1 MKITIP
7 ISCKEKLTSKN
18 FCAKC
23 QHKITDFSNLT
34 NDEISN
40 EFQKSN
46 VHCGVFHPSQLGQN
60 LFKKTISN
68 VIIFSAL
75 GLMTSSVQGQDKITC
90 TEPLAPKN
98 DSIQVERISF
108 RLIVDKTSNSKI
120 QQFST
125 FRLLINNEVV
135 KQSLKV
141 GEEYT
146 IKFDVHKGLPIDIR
160 LASNENN
167 VEITKSYTKQNLP
180 KKVKVSSNDFIM
192 EPMIMGKISIAPMVK
207 EKVVVTE

>member
-1 MKITIP
+1 M
-7 ISCKEKLTSKN
+7 
-18 FCAKC
+18 
-23 QHKITDFSNLT
+23 
-34 NDEISN
+34 
-40 EFQKSN
+40 
-46 VHCGVFHPSQLGQN
+46 
-60 LFKKTISN
+60 
-68 VIIFSAL
+68 
-75 GLMTSSVQGQDKITC
+75 
-90 TEPLAPKN
+90 
-98 DSIQVERISF
+98 
-108 RLIVDKTSNSKI
+108 
-120 QQFST
+120 
-125 FRLLINNEVV
+125 LINNEVV

-146 IKFDVHKGLPIDIR
+146 IKFDVHKGLLIDIR